1 MGSPKHTTDLD
12 IDYTIEQNW
21 GNYTQTEHDTWTAL
35 YDRQCELLP
44 ERACPQ
50 FLKGLNKLNLNNG
63 GIPNFDEL
71 NEELRALTGWEVVA
85 VPDLVPDGA
94 FFKMLA
100 ARQFPAGCFM
110 RKPEQMDYLS
120 EPDVFHDVFGH
131 VPMLSHPVYADYMEA
146 YGEGGLRSLEFGALH
161 HVARL
166 YWYTVEFGLMHRPDG
181 LRIYGAGILSS
192 KSESIFCLES
202 DSPHRIQ
209 FDLARVM
216 QTDYRIDDFQQT
228 YFVIKDFDQ
237 LLSETCQDLSPIYA
251 ELKSAPAIQPTDP
264 VEGPLVIHSGNQS
277 YALAAA

>member
-1 MGSPKHTTDLD
+1 MGSPKHTTNLD
-12 IDYTIEQNW
+12 FDYTIEQNW
-21 GNYTQTEHDTWTAL
+21 ENYTQTEHDTWTAL
-35 YDRQCELLP
+35 YDRQSELLP

-50 FLKGLNKLNLNNG
+50 FLEGLKKLNLNNG
-63 GIPNFDEL
+63 GIPNFREL

-131 VPMLSHPVYADYMEA
+131 VPMLSHPVYANYMEA
-146 YGEGGLRSLEFGALH
+146 YGEGGMRSLEFDSLH

-166 YWYTVEFGLMHRPDG
+166 YWYTVEFGLMHSPKG

-202 DSPHRIQ
+202 DSPHRIE
-209 FDLARVM
+209 FDLVRVM

-237 LLSETCQDLSPIYA
+237 LLSETCQDLSSIY
-251 ELKSAPAIQPTDP
+251 ERLKSAPTIQPTDP
-264 VEGPLVIHSGNQS
+264 VEGPLVVSSGNQS
-277 YALAAA
+277 HALAAA